1 MNLQSFFNLPRW
13 LPFAGAL
20 LLLTPHL
27 AWAQAPWT
35 LAQALVAAQTT
46 HPALQGKRAA
56 QGAARADQASANWQ
70 RYPTLS
76 MEAATQ
82 NGGTHSGLVRLEQ
95 PLWNGGRIQA
105 GIDAADSRS
114 RMADA
119 ALEEARLDL
128 SLRVIATFV
137 ESQRQQARLA
147 HAQAGVMAHEQLLSM
162 IRRRVAQE
170 VSSQTDE
177 RLAQSRFFQAVN
189 ERSLAQ
195 QALTNALASL
205 TQLVGQD
212 ARGVVEASAPGAYTL
227 TDQLTTVA
235 QAVTV
240 SPVLHRLMFEEQ
252 AAQADV
258 SAKQSST
265 KPQLALRLEKNLGQ
279 TYDQRVMLVLLAQ
292 PGAGLSAFSGIEA
305 ALARA
310 EAVRQAKE
318 SARRDV
324 QERVL
329 LDWNEWTHAQQRLD
343 NAQHFQAINTE
354 VFESYKRQYVAGRK
368 TWVDVLNAVREA
380 TQAQLAL
387 EDARAQANAAAW
399 RLTALTGQ
407 LYTAE
412 SNPK

>member
-1 MNLQSFFNLPRW
+1 
-13 LPFAGAL
+13 
-20 LLLTPHL
+20 
-27 AWAQAPWT
+27 
-35 LAQALVAAQTT
+35 
-46 HPALQGKRAA
+46 
-56 QGAARADQASANWQ
+56 
-70 RYPTLS
+70 
-76 MEAATQ
+76 
-82 NGGTHSGLVRLEQ
+82 
-95 PLWNGGRIQA
+95 
-105 GIDAADSRS
+105 
-114 RMADA
+114 MADA
-119 ALEEARLDL
+119 ALEEAGLDL
-128 SLRVIATFV
+128 TLRVIATFT
-137 ESQRQQARLA
+137 ESQRQQARLT
-147 HAQAGVMAHEQLLSM
+147 HTQAGVVAHEQLLAM

-177 RLAQSRFFQAVN
+177 RLAQSRLFQAVN

-205 TQLVGQD
+205 AQLVGQD
-212 ARGVVEASAPGAYTL
+212 AHGVVEVTAPGGYTL

-240 SPVLHRLMFEEQ
+240 SPVLHRLMAEEQ

-258 SAKQSST
+258 SAKQSLT
-265 KPQLALRLEKNLGQ
+265 KPQLAMRLERDLGQ

-329 LDWNEWTHAQQRLD
+329 LDWSEWTHAQQRLD
-343 NAQHFQAINTE
+343 NAHHFQAINTE

-380 TQAQLAL
+380 TQAQLVL

-399 RLTALTGQ
+399 RLAALTGQ
-407 LYTAE
+407 IYTAE
-412 SNPK
+412 SDPK

>member
-1 MNLQSFFNLPRW
+1 MLFLAPYM
-13 LPFAGAL
+13 AL
-20 LLLTPHL
+20 AHE
-27 AWAQAPWT
+27 PWT
-35 LAQALVAAQTT
+35 LTKALVAAQTT
-46 HPALQGKRAA
+46 HPALHGKRAA
-56 QGAARADQASANWQ
+56 QGAARAEQAGANWQ
-70 RYPTLS
+70 RYPSLS
-76 MEAATQ
+76 MEAVTQ

-105 GIDAADSRS
+105 GVDAADSRS

-128 SLRVIATFV
+128 TLRVIATFT

-147 HAQAGVMAHEQLLSM
+147 HTQAGVDAHEQLLAM

-177 RLAQSRFFQAVN
+177 RLAQSRFFQAAN

-205 TQLVGQD
+205 AQLVGQD
-212 ARGVVEASAPGAYTL
+212 ASGVVEATAPGAYTL
-227 TDQLTTVA
+227 TDQPGTVA
-235 QAVTV
+235 QAVAF
-240 SPVLHRLMFEEQ
+240 SPVLRRLMFEEQ

-258 SAKQSST
+258 SAKQSSI
-265 KPQLALRLEKNLGQ
+265 KPQLALRLERDLGQ
-279 TYDQRVMLVLLAQ
+279 THDQRVMLVLLAQ

-310 EAVRQAKE
+310 EAARQAIE
-318 SARRDV
+318 VTRRDV

-329 LDWNEWTHAQQRLD
+329 QDWNEWTHAQQRLD

-380 TQAQLAL
+380 TQAQLTL
-387 EDARAQANAAAW
+387 EDARAQASVAAW
-399 RLTALTGQ
+399 RLVALTGQ

-412 SNPK
+412 SNLK

>member
-1 MNLQSFFNLPRW
+1 
-13 LPFAGAL
+13 
-20 LLLTPHL
+20 
-27 AWAQAPWT
+27 
-35 LAQALVAAQTT
+35 
-46 HPALQGKRAA
+46 
-56 QGAARADQASANWQ
+56 
-70 RYPTLS
+70 
-76 MEAATQ
+76 
-82 NGGTHSGLVRLEQ
+82 
-95 PLWNGGRIQA
+95 
-105 GIDAADSRS
+105 
-114 RMADA
+114 MADA

-128 SLRVIATFV
+128 TLRVITTFT
-137 ESQRQQARLA
+137 ESQRQQARLI
-147 HAQAGVMAHEQLLSM
+147 HTQAGVDAHEQLLAM

-195 QALTNALASL
+195 QALINALASL
-205 TQLVGQD
+205 AQLVGQD
-212 ARGVVEASAPGAYTL
+212 ASGVVEVTAPGGYTL

-240 SPVLHRLMFEEQ
+240 SPVLHRLMAEEQ

-258 SAKQSST
+258 SAKQSLT
-265 KPQLALRLEKNLGQ
+265 KPQLALRLERALGQ

-318 SARRDV
+318 SARREV

-387 EDARAQANAAAW
+387 EDARAQVNAAAW
-399 RLTALTGQ
+399 RLAALTGQ
-407 LYTAE
+407 IYTAE